1 MTKLNE
7 LTMIEALSGLENK
20 EFTAV
25 ELVNAYFEAMDATKE
40 LNAYIT
46 ETREIALKQAEE
58 SDARRAAGNA
68 LPLDGVPIALKDLFC
83 TKGVKTT
90 AASKMLENFVPEYE
104 STVSQKLADA
114 GSILLGKVSNDEFA
128 MGGSNKTSYF
138 GPVTNPWKDK
148 TRADA
153 HIVPGGSSG
162 GSAAV
167 VASFAACA
175 STGTDTGGSIRQ
187 PASFCG
193 VVGMKPTYGRCSR
206 WGVVAFASSLDQAGA
221 FGRTVADTA
230 KLLENMMGFDE
241 KDSTSVDLPV
251 PDLSAMVGQDIA
263 GMKIGIPKEY
273 RLDTVPAEIKSAWD
287 KSADLLKEQG
297 AEIVE
302 ISLPHTKY
310 AVSTYYI
317 VAPAEASA
325 NLARYDGVRYSHRTA
340 ENVTSLDDMYQKTR
354 AEGFGEEVR
363 RRILVGTYVL
373 SAGYY
378 DAYYTK
384 AQKVRTLISN
394 DFKTAFETVDAILTP
409 TAPTTAFAVEDAL
422 TPVEMYMG
430 DVFTIPTSMAGL
442 PGISVPVAK
451 AENGLPIG
459 MQLIGKAFDEETVI
473 KVADALERVAGF
485 ELTPD
490 MRG

>member
-1 MTKLNE
+1 
-7 LTMIEALSGLENK
+7 MIEALKGLENK

-25 ELVNAYFEAMDATKE
+25 ELVNSYFEAMDATKE

-58 SDARRAAGNA
+58 SDARRTAGNE
-68 LPLDGVPIALKDLFC
+68 LPLDGIPMALKDLFC
-83 TKGVKTT
+83 TKGVRTT
-90 AASKMLENFVPEYE
+90 ASSKMLENFIPEYE
-104 STVSQKLADA
+104 STVSEKLADA
-114 GSILLGKVSNDEFA
+114 GMIMLGKVSNDEYA
-128 MGGSNKTSYF
+128 MGSSNKTSYF

-148 TRADA
+148 TRMDA

-162 GSAAV
+162 GSAAA
-167 VASFAACA
+167 VASFAACVA
-175 STGTDTGGSIRQ
+175 TGTDTGGSIRQ

-193 VVGMKPTYGRCSR
+193 IVGMKPTYGRCSR
-206 WGVVAFASSLDQAGA
+206 WGIISYASSLDQAGA

-230 KLLENMMGFDE
+230 KLLENMMGFDV
-241 KDSTSVDLPV
+241 KDSTSVDIAV
-251 PDLSAMVGQDIA
+251 PNLSAMVGQDIA
-263 GMKIGIPKEY
+263 GMKIGIPSEY
-273 RLDTVPAEIKSAWD
+273 RSDDVSEEIKSAWD
-287 KSADLLKEQG
+287 KTADLLKEQG

-310 AVSTYYI
+310 AVSAYYI

-325 NLARYDGVRYSHRTA
+325 NLSRYDGVRYGHRTA
-340 ENVTSLDDMYQKTR
+340 EDVSSLDDMYSKTR

-363 RRILVGTYVL
+363 RRILVGAYVL

-384 AQKVRTLISN
+384 AQRVRTLISN
-394 DFKTAFETVDAILTP
+394 DFKKVFETVDAILTP
-409 TAPTTAFAVEDAL
+409 VAPTTAFALEDEL
-422 TPVEMYMG
+422 SSVEMFLG

-490 MRG
+490 VRG